1 MNVDAELHGQRPE
14 ASIHSLSLMQDFVLK
29 VRKTRFLSV
38 LSRLLSVPWMATTA
52 VFLHTDKQEA
62 EKHLRCKAH

>member
-1 MNVDAELHGQRPE
+1 MNVDAELHGTKTQ

-29 VRKTRFLSV
+29 VRKTSFERM
-38 LSRLLSVPWMATTA
+38 SRLLSVPWMATTA